1 MACSDIDE
9 QCYSPSLSKYHT
21 KVLSL
26 VGDGTWSVTR
36 VGEESERMERGRE
49 IADLEGKLA
58 EVEAWETRIKEL
70 EALLGV
76 QELED
81 AESP

>member
-1 MACSDIDE
+1 
-9 QCYSPSLSKYHT
+9 
-21 KVLSL
+21 
-26 VGDGTWSVTR
+26 
-36 VGEESERMERGRE
+36 MERGRE

-58 EVEAWETRIKEL
+58 KVATWETRVKEL